1 MNITKFSH
9 ACVFIETNEKKILID
24 GGEYSPEE
32 EKSNW
37 PIPDFVF
44 VTHKHGDHYSE
55 EVIQKMKKETTRFFA
70 TSETT
75 NKYSNTTFEIVKVGD
90 TLDLDGIKVE
100 VVKAIHGFMPFLK
113 GGNEINE
120 GVGYVFEIEDKRI
133 YTVGDSISFDSK
145 TKCDILFVPVCNH
158 GLVMGPFEASLF
170 AKESEAKLVIPYHY
184 DSPKFPA
191 DMDKVKEEFE
201 KQELNYKILEA
212 GEKVEF

>member
-70 TSETT
+70 TS
-75 NKYSNTTFEIVKVGD
+75 
-90 TLDLDGIKVE
+90 
-100 VVKAIHGFMPFLK
+100 
-113 GGNEINE
+113 
-120 GVGYVFEIEDKRI
+120 
-133 YTVGDSISFDSK
+133 
-145 TKCDILFVPVCNH
+145 
-158 GLVMGPFEASLF
+158 
-170 AKESEAKLVIPYHY
+170 
-184 DSPKFPA
+184 
-191 DMDKVKEEFE
+191 
-201 KQELNYKILEA
+201 
-212 GEKVEF
+212 